1 MHQLTSPTDS
11 LKLLLEKANA
21 ARTTNPKSNHAN
33 NVVNFVQCNRLLLD
47 IVVLFPISAR
57 MLCFL
62 MDYPTALKMLTSLNT
77 LRSLRMG
84 KYQLKKKIEKKKA
97 ELKKALQNLI
107 CPWFLFRYSQSKWVA
122 EQLVLRART
131 QGLPV
136 VIYRL
141 GTKRDSNYF

>member
-1 MHQLTSPTDS
+1 MPREPRIQSRITQIMLLT
-11 LKLLLEKANA
+11 LF
-21 ARTTNPKSNHAN
+21 
-33 NVVNFVQCNRLLLD
+33 NVIACCLILWSC
-47 IVVLFPISAR
+47 FPISAR

-141 GTKRDSNYF
+141 GTKRDSDHF

>member
-1 MHQLTSPTDS
+1 MF
-11 LKLLLEKANA
+11 
-21 ARTTNPKSNHAN
+21 
-33 NVVNFVQCNRLLLD
+33 NVIDLCLILWSC
-47 IVVLFPISAR
+47 FPISAR

-84 KYQLKKKIEKKKA
+84 KYQRFNWKKKEKKRA
-97 ELKKALQNLI
+97 ELKKALQNLM

-141 GTKRDSNYF
+141 GTKRESNDFTATDSECKTRADGVLHSSATL